1 MITRRHT
8 LIGKIT
14 YWVVVALL
22 LMGGIIMVFPLFWLF
37 STSLRPATELL
48 IVPPTLLPAHW
59 TIANFQKVFATA
71 PVMAYLWNSVVFATI
86 STAFILVRSEERRVG
101 KECCR

>member
-1 MITRRHT
+1 MYLFIIILALTIIQFRFLRGRGTVITRRHT

-22 LMGGIIMVFPLFWLF
+22 FVGGIIMVFPLFWLF

-48 IVPPTLLPAHW
+48 IMPPDAPARGRG
-59 TIANFQKVFATA
+59 
-71 PVMAYLWNSVVFATI
+71 
-86 STAFILVRSEERRVG
+86 RSPTSRRSS
-101 KECCR
+101 RRRR